1 MALQDFKDINERT
14 MANTILNLALH
25 HTGKDDYNSRLALNS
40 FKSNKTGDAQ
50 LLKKE
55 PGEKTT
61 TMQWHADAGHF
72 ARAFRENFSSLNW
85 SRVFEAFSELDS
97 EISPNFTMDQ
107 KAYTTL
113 LQIFNKSK
121 PQNL

>member
-1 MALQDFKDINERT
+1 MRIALGGGDLLSQNPSPDDPTNSMIRIGSDFEHLMQASKIMQPWEVLLDLGHYSSFDYQVLNMALQDFKDINERT

-61 TMQWHADAGHF
+61 TM
-72 ARAFRENFSSLNW
+72 
-85 SRVFEAFSELDS
+85 
-97 EISPNFTMDQ
+97 
-107 KAYTTL
+107 
-113 LQIFNKSK
+113 
-121 PQNL
+121 

>member
-1 MALQDFKDINERT
+1 
-14 MANTILNLALH
+14 MANTILQLALH
-25 HTGKDDYNSRLALNS
+25 HTGKDDFNSRLALNS

-55 PGEKTT
+55 PGDKTT
-61 TMQWHADAGHF
+61 IMQWHADANHF

-85 SRVFEAFSELDS
+85 SRVFESFSELDT
-97 EISPNFTMDQ
+97 EIEPDFKMDQ

-113 LQIFNKSK
+113 L
-121 PQNL
+121 

>member
-61 TMQWHADAGHF
+61 TM
-72 ARAFRENFSSLNW
+72 
-85 SRVFEAFSELDS
+85 
-97 EISPNFTMDQ
+97 
-107 KAYTTL
+107 
-113 LQIFNKSK
+113 
-121 PQNL
+121 